1 VNHRRRLISAALL
14 TGLLLRVLALPVA
27 VPAVDDS
34 WRAWSYHAATDGPA
48 RMYGPHGH
56 TVRLGDIDAPV
67 VYPPLALDELAL
79 VGRVHLALSGGR
91 FPNDVRLTILIKGAI
106 ALLDAVL
113 AGLIFLVV
121 RRAAGSRAASWAAAA
136 YWLNPAVLMITALG
150 YIDVCFAIPAV
161 AAVVA
166 ASRGRAWS
174 SGALFAAALLTKPQ
188 GIFVAP
194 VVVLAL
200 WNSGSE
206 APRRRV
212 STALAASMIVTAV
225 VVAPMV
231 AAGTAWYMVRSVAV
245 LAGHDMLSALAFN
258 SWWIVSYLFEAAAVA
273 DQGFRAA
280 LFASPAIVTHAY
292 AITHGLPPPRV
303 IAAIAGSSALLW
315 ALVTARHTRD
325 LGRHAALAAFIV
337 DAYFTLSVQ
346 VHENH
351 FFLIVPLLIVAA
363 ALRREFVPVLAVL
376 SVTFALNLY
385 LVFGVNGFGP
395 PEWMITGTG
404 IDSTVLIAAINC
416 GVFAWFAVVFARSCR
431 SAGALSVR
439 LKPDTTP

>member
-1 VNHRRRLISAALL
+1 MNHHLWLVSALL
-14 TGLLLRVLALPVA
+14 TGLVLRVVALPVA

-34 WRAWSYHAATDGPA
+34 WRAWSYHAAADGPA

-67 VYPPLALDELAL
+67 VYPPLALDELGL
-79 VGRVHLALSGGR
+79 VGRVHLWLSGGQ
-91 FPNDVRLTILIKGAI
+91 FPNDVRLTILIKGVI
-106 ALLDAVL
+106 ALLDAAL
-113 AGLIFLVV
+113 AALIFLIV
-121 RRAAGSRAASWAAAA
+121 RRAAGSRTACWAAVA
-136 YWLNPAVLMITALG
+136 YWLNPAVLMTTALG

-166 ASRGRAWS
+166 ASHGRARW
-174 SGALFAAALLTKPQ
+174 SGALCAAALLTKPQ

-194 VVVLAL
+194 VVWLAL
-200 WNSGSE
+200 WNSGGGE
-206 APRRRV
+206 TARARV
-212 STALAASMIVTAV
+212 SSAIAASAIVAAV
-225 VVAPMV
+225 VISPMV

-245 LAGHDMLSALAFN
+245 LAGHDMLSGLAFN
-258 SWWIVSYLFEAAAVA
+258 AWWIVSYLFEAAAAA
-273 DQGFRAA
+273 DQGLRAA
-280 LFASPAIVTHAY
+280 LSASPAIVTHAY
-292 AITHGLPPPRV
+292 AMAHGLPQPRV
-303 IAAIAGSSALLW
+303 IAAIAGSSALAW
-315 ALVTARHTRD
+315 ALGTARHTRD

-351 FFLIVPLLIVAA
+351 FFLIVPLLILAS
-363 ALRREFVPVLAVL
+363 ALRREFAPVLAVL

-395 PEWMITGTG
+395 PDWMITGTG

-416 GVFAWFAVVFARSCR
+416 GAFAWFAIVFARSCR
-431 SAGALSVR
+431 TPVVRSVQSGVS
-439 LKPDTTP
+439 